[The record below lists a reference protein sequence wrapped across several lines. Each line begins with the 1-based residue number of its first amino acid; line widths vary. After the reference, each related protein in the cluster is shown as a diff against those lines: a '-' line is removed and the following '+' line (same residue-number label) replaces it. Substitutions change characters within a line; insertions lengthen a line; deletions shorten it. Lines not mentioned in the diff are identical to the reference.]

1 MKCIKQNKMI
11 YLILYYVKLFLLT
24 GKKVEPRDNSLSVA
38 IQYNRLL
45 GRSLPTV
52 SLTQKKLSVV
62 VKLIETLEL
71 NKL

>member
-1 MKCIKQNKMI
+1 MIMKCIKQNKMV

-24 GKKVEPRDNSLSVA
+24 GNKVEPRDNSLSVA

-52 SLTQKKLSVV
+52 SLTQKNYLLWSNQKKPWS
-62 VKLIETLEL
+62 
-71 NKL
+71 